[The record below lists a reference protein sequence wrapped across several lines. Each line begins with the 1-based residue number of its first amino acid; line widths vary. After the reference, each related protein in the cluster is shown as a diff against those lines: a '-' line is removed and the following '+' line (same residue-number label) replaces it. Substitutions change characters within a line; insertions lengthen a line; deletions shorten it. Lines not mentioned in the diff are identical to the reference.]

1 MPGTLTV
8 TPATGNAQTVSTFTT
23 SGVCADGDS
32 VRVKVMEIDKQGRVR
47 LTMRQVDA

>member
-1 MPGTLTV
+1 HISQICEERIQSV
-8 TPATGNAQTVSTFTT
+8 TDKLAV
-23 SGVCADGDS
+23 GDS